1 MGFRPSGVPP
11 SRFEEKLMSQVSSL
25 RAVLYALAA
34 NAGILIAKGTAAAI
48 TGSSAM
54 LAEAIHS
61 AADCGN
67 QVLLLL
73 GMKDAKRAPDA
84 RHPLGYGKVVYFWA
98 FLVAVLLF
106 TLGGLFSIYEG
117 WHKLL
122 QPEPMSNAGVA
133 VVVLLVAFVLEA
145 FSLAGCLREIR
156 RVSGTRTLWQ
166 FFRTSRNSELIVV
179 LGEDLAALA
188 GLVFALA
195 AVVLAYVTCN
205 PVYDALGSIAV
216 GVLLVVAAIL
226 LSVEIKAM
234 ITGESAEAETEDA
247 IRTFLKAR
255 PEVAEVYSLLSL
267 QLGDGIMLAVKA
279 RMTDVPTANA
289 LINAINRVEADLRSV
304 FPSVRWMFF
313 EPDTKD

>member
-1 MGFRPSGVPP
+1 
-11 SRFEEKLMSQVSSL
+11 MSQASSL

-73 GMKDAKRAPDA
+73 GMKDAKRAPDSK
-84 RHPLGYGKVVYFWA
+84 HPLGYGKAVYFWA

-117 WHKLL
+117 LHKLH
-122 QPEPMSNAGVA
+122 QPELMSNAGIAVA
-133 VVVLLVAFVLEA
+133 VLLVAFVLEA

-156 RVSGTRTLWQ
+156 KVSGTRTLWQ

-188 GLVFALA
+188 GLGIALVAVA
-195 AVVLAYVTCN
+195 AAYVTGN

-216 GVLLVVAAIL
+216 GALLVVVAIL
-226 LSVEIKAM
+226 LSVEIKSM
-234 ITGESAEAETEDA
+234 IIGESAEAETEDA
-247 IRTFLKAR
+247 IRAFLLAR

-267 QLGDGIMLAVKA
+267 QLGEGIMLAVKA
-279 RMTDVPTANA
+279 RMTDAPSANA
-289 LINAINRVEADLRSV
+289 LIDAINRVEADLRNA
-304 FPSVRWMFF
+304 FPSVQWMFF